1 MENKMIPM
9 AFAAIDKEWDELIP
23 QAIEIENVKDYVTW
37 GKDNQYPEYL
47 YGLYND
53 VSTLKTIIEG
63 TADYVC
69 GDDVVCNIKGFEKEV
84 NTKGDTMRELVR
96 LLARDYLTY
105 GGYAVQVIRNK
116 VGDIRELY
124 YVDFRYLRSSKKNEV
139 FWYSEEF
146 SKKYVRSNKT
156 IIYPKFVKENR
167 DITSSILY
175 VTNEKSKTYPTPRY
189 SGSIKCCEMERL
201 IDTYH
206 LSSLENGFGG
216 SYILNFLSG
225 IPSDEMKAEIEKNV
239 NEKFAG
245 ASNAGR
251 ILINFA
257 NGKDNCAVVQKLDVQ
272 DFGEKYES
280 LAKRSKEQIYCAFR
294 AIPQLFGMVVEGSG
308 FNREEYLQS
317 FAIFSRTV
325 CRPIQQ
331 TICDNIDKIFGNP
344 NSIYIKPFSIDVA
357 EDISDNNEEVVG

>member
-1 MENKMIPM
+1 MDNMIKV
-9 AFAAIDKEWDELIP
+9 AFAATDKEWEELIP
-23 QAIEIENVKDYVTW
+23 QQIEVEGVKEYVQW

-47 YGLYND
+47 YGLFND
-53 VSTLKTIIEG
+53 VSSLKTIIEG

-69 GDDVVCNIKGFEKEV
+69 GNDVTCNVKGFDVEV

-96 LLARDYLTY
+96 LLARDYLIY
-105 GGYAVQVIRNK
+105 GGFAIQIIRNK

-156 IIYPKFVKENR
+156 VVYPKFVKENR

-189 SGSIKCCEMERL
+189 SGSIKACEIERN

-216 SYILNFLSG
+216 SYILNFLNG
-225 IPSDEMKAEIEKNV
+225 IPTDEMKSEIEKNV
-239 NEKFAG
+239 NEKFCG
-245 ASNAGR
+245 SSNAGR

-257 NGKDNCAVVQKLDVQ
+257 NGKDNATTLDKLEVQ
-272 DFGEKYES
+272 DFGEKYKAAAER
-280 LAKRSKEQIYCAFR
+280 AKNQIFTAFR
-294 AIPQLFGMVVEGSG
+294 AIPQLFGDMTAATG
-308 FNREEYLQS
+308 FNSQEFTES
-317 FAIFSRTV
+317 FKVFNRTV
-325 CRPIQQ
+325 CQPIQQ
-331 TICDNIDKIFGNP
+331 TICDSIDKIFNNK
-344 NSIYIKPFSIDVA
+344 NSIEIAPFSLGD
-357 EDISDNNEEVVG
+357 DNKKTNKII